1 MILHEIAEKTKKRIQ
16 GQKEILSLETIK
28 KQAYSMP
35 NDLAFSFEKALK
47 QKEISFICEVK
58 KASPS
63 KGIISKEFPYIEIAK
78 TYEQCGAAA
87 ISVLTEPFYFLGHDQ
102 YLREIAKE
110 VRIPIIRKDFTI
122 DEYMIYE
129 AKVLGAQAILL
140 ICALLDEK
148 TMREYMKIA
157 EELGLSVLVEAH
169 DEEEVRQ
176 ALACNARM
184 IGVNNRNL
192 KTFEVDIENSIKL
205 RSLIP
210 QNVIYVSESG
220 MKTPQ
225 DIKRLRE
232 NGTDA
237 VLIGETLM
245 RSNSIQHELNV
256 LRGNWIEN

>member
-35 NDLAFSFEKALK
+35 NDQAFSFEKALK

-78 TYEQCGAAA
+78 TYEDCGAAA
-87 ISVLTEPFYFLGHDQ
+87 ISVLTEPFYFLGHDR

-140 ICALLDEK
+140 ICALLDKK

-256 LRGNWIEN
+256 LRGNRIEN

>member
-35 NDLAFSFEKALK
+35 NDQAFSFEKALK

-78 TYEQCGAAA
+78 TYEDCGAAA

-148 TMREYMKIA
+148 TMKEYMNIA

-256 LRGNWIEN
+256 LRGNRIEN

>member
-35 NDLAFSFEKALK
+35 NDQAFSFEKALK

-256 LRGNWIEN
+256 LRGNRIEN

>member
-35 NDLAFSFEKALK
+35 NDQAFSFEKALK

-78 TYEQCGAAA
+78 TYEDCGAAA

-256 LRGNWIEN
+256 LRGNRIEN

>member
-35 NDLAFSFEKALK
+35 NDQAFSFEKALK

-148 TMREYMKIA
+148 TMKEYMSIA

-256 LRGNWIEN
+256 LRGNRIEN

>member
-35 NDLAFSFEKALK
+35 NDQAFSFEKALK

-78 TYEQCGAAA
+78 AYEDCGAAA

-148 TMREYMKIA
+148 TMKE
-157 EELGLSVLVEAH
+157 
-169 DEEEVRQ
+169 
-176 ALACNARM
+176 
-184 IGVNNRNL
+184 
-192 KTFEVDIENSIKL
+192 
-205 RSLIP
+205 
-210 QNVIYVSESG
+210 
-220 MKTPQ
+220 
-225 DIKRLRE
+225 
-232 NGTDA
+232 
-237 VLIGETLM
+237 
-245 RSNSIQHELNV
+245 
-256 LRGNWIEN
+256 